1 MRTCCKLGATF
12 GHSVTVSMI
21 QHTLCFSCTT
31 VYQST
36 VQAKRLQGGLAG
48 SL

>member
-12 GHSVTVSMI
+12 GHPVTVSMI
-21 QHTLCFSCTT
+21 QHTLCTT

-36 VQAKRLQGGLAG
+36 VQG